1 MTKGKTRKTSRTK
14 RTTGT
19 RQKAKTARKA
29 GTSPLLKYEI
39 IGICCILAGVFATAG
54 FIGVDTGRIGHSVDD
69 ILSYIFGL
77 GRIVVSLS
85 LIVLGLKYIVIRKA
99 CPVSKSWAVG
109 TWIYI
114 LLLGL
119 VHLLVIP
126 EGTEFLPHSLSVGGG
141 IVGAVMASVLR
152 RFLGF
157 FGAVMAIT
165 GACIVTFLVWK
176 NWSISKP
183 VAVVADKAG
192 QEAAKVSGK
201 AVEGLQDASQSLKQW
216 HERRRIFDLQA
227 VVGDDP
233 LGRPACGNPDD
244 LHGVGDAPE
253 PFQPVGCRPTEGA
266 GRLLE
271 RTAEAGRPACGNS
284 VDTGQPACGN
294 PDDYP
299 ADMERPAA
307 TIADAR
313 DLGNGVEE
321 VRFDASPIEGD
332 VPYDWASDDS
342 YEEAPET
349 SEETPEDA
357 RPYSQIHETVVGDT
371 VPTAHDVQPGP
382 AAPAA
387 SLAGETDVLGHDMD
401 DPKPIEVEK
410 SSVAVETSE
419 EGSSAVPKAAGEKTY
434 RLPPVSM
441 LKPGPQHIVGL
452 SDEVREN
459 ARILQE
465 TLQSFNIDAKIL
477 NASQGPSITRYE
489 LEPAAGVKVS
499 KIVHLAD
506 DIALKLAATDIRIEA
521 PIPGKAAVGIEV
533 PNKKLTGVNLR
544 DVIDTDTFRKAAGG
558 VPVCLGKDI
567 AGNPIVADLTKMP
580 HLLVA
585 GSTGSGKSVCINT
598 FIASILF
605 KQRPEDVKLIL
616 IDPKVVELSNY
627 NGIPHLLTPVVTDPK
642 KAASVLRWAVR
653 EMDDRYKRFA
663 VTHTR
668 DISRYNEL
676 HPEDTMPFIVIIID
690 ELADLMM
697 MASDDVEKSI
707 IRLGQKARA
716 CGMHLV
722 LATQRPSVDV
732 LTGLIKANVP
742 SRIAFAVSS
751 QVDSRT
757 ILDMA
762 GAEKLIGK
770 GDMLF
775 YPLGAS
781 KPLRVQG
788 AFISD
793 SEIDEMVEFIKA
805 QGGPHYD
812 EAVQKAQ
819 SENPEDSVDF
829 FEDDLMRQA
838 IDMVLETGQAST
850 SMLQR
855 RFRVGYTR
863 AARMID
869 MMEAM
874 HIVGPNNGSKPREIL
889 MTADEVQQKYLS

>member
-69 ILSYIFGL
+69 ILAYIFGL

-192 QEAAKVSGK
+192 QEATKVSGK

-227 VVGDDP
+227 EEAKASSAIVG
-233 LGRPACGNPDD
+233 A
-244 LHGVGDAPE
+244 VPE

-266 GRLLE
+266 RPLLE
-271 RTAEAGRPACGNS
+271 RTAEAGR
-284 VDTGQPACGN
+284 PACGN

-299 ADMERPAA
+299 ADMERPAS

-321 VRFDASPIEGD
+321 VRFDASPIEED

-342 YEEAPET
+342 YEEVPET
-349 SEETPEDA
+349 PEEMPEDA

-401 DPKPIEVEK
+401 DLKPIEVEK

-663 VTHTR
+663 ITHTR

-805 QGGPHYD
+805 QGGPNYD

>member
-141 IVGAVMASVLR
+141 IVGAVMALVLR

-244 LHGVGDAPE
+244 
-253 PFQPVGCRPTEGA
+253 
-266 GRLLE
+266 
-271 RTAEAGRPACGNS
+271 
-284 VDTGQPACGN
+284 
-294 PDDYP
+294 YP
-299 ADMERPAA
+299 ADMERPAS
-307 TIADAR
+307 TIADAC

-321 VRFDASPIEGD
+321 VRFDASPIEED

-342 YEEAPET
+342 YEEVPET
-349 SEETPEDA
+349 PEEMPEDA

-387 SLAGETDVLGHDMD
+387 SLAGETDVLGHDMGD
-401 DPKPIEVEK
+401 VKPIEVEK

-441 LKPGPQHIVGL
+441 L
-452 SDEVREN
+452 
-459 ARILQE
+459 
-465 TLQSFNIDAKIL
+465 
-477 NASQGPSITRYE
+477 
-489 LEPAAGVKVS
+489 
-499 KIVHLAD
+499 
-506 DIALKLAATDIRIEA
+506 
-521 PIPGKAAVGIEV
+521 
-533 PNKKLTGVNLR
+533 
-544 DVIDTDTFRKAAGG
+544 
-558 VPVCLGKDI
+558 
-567 AGNPIVADLTKMP
+567 
-580 HLLVA
+580 
-585 GSTGSGKSVCINT
+585 SG
-598 FIASILF
+598 
-605 KQRPEDVKLIL
+605 
-616 IDPKVVELSNY
+616 
-627 NGIPHLLTPVVTDPK
+627 
-642 KAASVLRWAVR
+642 AASCAC
-653 EMDDRYKRFA
+653 
-663 VTHTR
+663 TR
-668 DISRYNEL
+668 
-676 HPEDTMPFIVIIID
+676 
-690 ELADLMM
+690 
-697 MASDDVEKSI
+697 
-707 IRLGQKARA
+707 ARN
-716 CGMHLV
+716 C
-722 LATQRPSVDV
+722 
-732 LTGLIKANVP
+732 
-742 SRIAFAVSS
+742 
-751 QVDSRT
+751 
-757 ILDMA
+757 
-762 GAEKLIGK
+762 
-770 GDMLF
+770 
-775 YPLGAS
+775 
-781 KPLRVQG
+781 
-788 AFISD
+788 
-793 SEIDEMVEFIKA
+793 
-805 QGGPHYD
+805 
-812 EAVQKAQ
+812 
-819 SENPEDSVDF
+819 
-829 FEDDLMRQA
+829 
-838 IDMVLETGQAST
+838 ST
-850 SMLQR
+850 S
-855 RFRVGYTR
+855 
-863 AARMID
+863 
-869 MMEAM
+869 
-874 HIVGPNNGSKPREIL
+874 
-889 MTADEVQQKYLS
+889 

>member
-1 MTKGKTRKTSRTK
+1 M
-14 RTTGT
+14 TGT

-233 LGRPACGNPDD
+233 LGRPACGN
-244 LHGVGDAPE
+244 
-253 PFQPVGCRPTEGA
+253 
-266 GRLLE
+266 
-271 RTAEAGRPACGNS
+271 S
-284 VDTGQPACGN
+284 VDTGRPACGN

-299 ADMERPAA
+299 ADMERPAS

-321 VRFDASPIEGD
+321 VRFDASPIEED

-342 YEEAPET
+342 YEEVPET
-349 SEETPEDA
+349 PEEMPEDA
-357 RPYSQIHETVVGDT
+357 RPYSQIHETVVGNT

-401 DPKPIEVEK
+401 DLKPIEVEK

-663 VTHTR
+663 ITHTR

-805 QGGPHYD
+805 QGGPNYD

>member
-141 IVGAVMASVLR
+141 IVGAVMALVLR

-157 FGAVMAIT
+157 FGAVMVIT

-244 LHGVGDAPE
+244 
-253 PFQPVGCRPTEGA
+253 
-266 GRLLE
+266 
-271 RTAEAGRPACGNS
+271 
-284 VDTGQPACGN
+284 
-294 PDDYP
+294 YP
-299 ADMERPAA
+299 ADMERPAS

-321 VRFDASPIEGD
+321 VRFDASPIEED

-342 YEEAPET
+342 YEEVPET
-349 SEETPEDA
+349 PEEMPEDA

-387 SLAGETDVLGHDMD
+387 SLAGETDVLGHDMGD
-401 DPKPIEVEK
+401 LKPIEVEK

-441 LKPGPQHIVGL
+441 LKPGPQHIIGL

-585 GSTGSGKSVCINT
+585 GPARVFASTPSLPASSSSSGRKTSSSSSST
-598 FIASILF
+598 RRS
-605 KQRPEDVKLIL
+605 
-616 IDPKVVELSNY
+616 SNY
-627 NGIPHLLTPVVTDPK
+627 PITT
-642 KAASVLRWAVR
+642 A
-653 EMDDRYKRFA
+653 
-663 VTHTR
+663 
-668 DISRYNEL
+668 
-676 HPEDTMPFIVIIID
+676 
-690 ELADLMM
+690 
-697 MASDDVEKSI
+697 
-707 IRLGQKARA
+707 
-716 CGMHLV
+716 
-722 LATQRPSVDV
+722 
-732 LTGLIKANVP
+732 
-742 SRIAFAVSS
+742 
-751 QVDSRT
+751 SRT
-757 ILDMA
+757 C
-762 GAEKLIGK
+762 
-770 GDMLF
+770 
-775 YPLGAS
+775 
-781 KPLRVQG
+781 
-788 AFISD
+788 
-793 SEIDEMVEFIKA
+793 
-805 QGGPHYD
+805 
-812 EAVQKAQ
+812 
-819 SENPEDSVDF
+819 
-829 FEDDLMRQA
+829 
-838 IDMVLETGQAST
+838 
-850 SMLQR
+850 
-855 RFRVGYTR
+855 
-863 AARMID
+863 
-869 MMEAM
+869 
-874 HIVGPNNGSKPREIL
+874 
-889 MTADEVQQKYLS
+889 

>member
-69 ILSYIFGL
+69 ILAYIFGL

-233 LGRPACGNPDD
+233 LGRPACGN
-244 LHGVGDAPE
+244 
-253 PFQPVGCRPTEGA
+253 
-266 GRLLE
+266 
-271 RTAEAGRPACGNS
+271 S
-284 VDTGQPACGN
+284 VDTGRPACGN

-299 ADMERPAA
+299 ADMERPVS

-321 VRFDASPIEGD
+321 VRFDASPIEED

-342 YEEAPET
+342 YEEVPET
-349 SEETPEDA
+349 PEEMPEDA
-357 RPYSQIHETVVGDT
+357 RPYNQIHETVVGDT

-401 DPKPIEVEK
+401 DLKPIEVEK

-663 VTHTR
+663 ITHTR

-805 QGGPHYD
+805 QGGPNYD

>member
-192 QEAAKVSGK
+192 QAAAKVSGK
-201 AVEGLQDASQSLKQW
+201 AVEGLQDASQSLTQW
-216 HERRRIFDLQA
+216 PERRRIFDLQA

-233 LGRPACGNPDD
+233 LGRPACGN
-244 LHGVGDAPE
+244 
-253 PFQPVGCRPTEGA
+253 
-266 GRLLE
+266 
-271 RTAEAGRPACGNS
+271 S
-284 VDTGQPACGN
+284 VDTGRPACGN

-299 ADMERPAA
+299 ADMERPVS

-321 VRFDASPIEGD
+321 VRFDASPIEED

-342 YEEAPET
+342 YEEVPET
-349 SEETPEDA
+349 PEEMPEDA

-387 SLAGETDVLGHDMD
+387 SLAGETDVLGHDMGD
-401 DPKPIEVEK
+401 LKPIEVEK

-663 VTHTR
+663 ITHTR

-805 QGGPHYD
+805 QGGPNYD

>member
-14 RTTGT
+14 RTAGT

-244 LHGVGDAPE
+244 SHGVGDDPE
-253 PFQPVGCRPTEGA
+253 PFQPVGCRPREGA

-271 RTAEAGRPACGNS
+271 RTAEAGRPACGN
-284 VDTGQPACGN
+284 

-299 ADMERPAA
+299 AGMEQPAS
-307 TIADAR
+307 TIADAH

-321 VRFDASPIEGD
+321 VRFDASPIEAD

-342 YEEAPET
+342 YEDVP
-349 SEETPEDA
+349 ETPEDGQ
-357 RPYSQIHETVVGDT
+357 PYSQIHETVVGDT

-382 AAPAA
+382 AAPAP
-387 SLAGETDVLGHDMD
+387 SLAEETDVLRHDMD
-401 DPKPIEVEK
+401 DLKPIEVEK

-663 VTHTR
+663 ITHTR

-781 KPLRVQG
+781 KPIRVQG

-819 SENPEDSVDF
+819 SENPEDSIDF

>member
-69 ILSYIFGL
+69 ILAYIFGL

-233 LGRPACGNPDD
+233 LGRPACGN
-244 LHGVGDAPE
+244 
-253 PFQPVGCRPTEGA
+253 
-266 GRLLE
+266 
-271 RTAEAGRPACGNS
+271 S
-284 VDTGQPACGN
+284 VDTGRPACGN

-299 ADMERPAA
+299 ADMERPVS

-321 VRFDASPIEGD
+321 VRFDASPIEED

-342 YEEAPET
+342 YEEVPET
-349 SEETPEDA
+349 PEEMPEDA

-401 DPKPIEVEK
+401 DLKPIEVEK

-663 VTHTR
+663 ITHTR

-793 SEIDEMVEFIKA
+793 SEIDEMVEFVKA
-805 QGGPHYD
+805 QGGPNYD

>member
-69 ILSYIFGL
+69 ILAYIFGL

-85 LIVLGLKYIVIRKA
+85 LIVLGLKYIVIRKV

-227 VVGDDP
+227 EEAKASSAIVGDD
-233 LGRPACGNPDD
+233 
-244 LHGVGDAPE
+244 PE

-284 VDTGQPACGN
+284 VDTGRPACEN
-294 PDDYP
+294 PGDYP
-299 ADMERPAA
+299 ADMERPAS

-321 VRFDASPIEGD
+321 VRFDASPIEED

-342 YEEAPET
+342 YEEVPET
-349 SEETPEDA
+349 PEEMPEDA

-401 DPKPIEVEK
+401 DLKPIEVEK

-663 VTHTR
+663 ITHTR

-805 QGGPHYD
+805 QGGPNYD

>member
-69 ILSYIFGL
+69 ILAYIFGL

-233 LGRPACGNPDD
+233 LGRPACGN
-244 LHGVGDAPE
+244 
-253 PFQPVGCRPTEGA
+253 
-266 GRLLE
+266 
-271 RTAEAGRPACGNS
+271 S
-284 VDTGQPACGN
+284 VDTGRPACGN

-299 ADMERPAA
+299 ADMERPVS

-321 VRFDASPIEGD
+321 VRFDASPIEED

-342 YEEAPET
+342 YEEVPET
-349 SEETPEDA
+349 PEEMPEDA

-401 DPKPIEVEK
+401 DLKPIEVEK

-663 VTHTR
+663 ITHTR

-805 QGGPHYD
+805 QGGPNYD

>member
-69 ILSYIFGL
+69 ILAYIFGL

-227 VVGDDP
+227 EEAKASSDIVG
-233 LGRPACGNPDD
+233 A
-244 LHGVGDAPE
+244 VPE

-266 GRLLE
+266 RPLLE
-271 RTAEAGRPACGNS
+271 RTAEAGRPACGN
-284 VDTGQPACGN
+284 T
-294 PDDYP
+294 DDYP
-299 ADMERPAA
+299 ADMERPAS

-321 VRFDASPIEGD
+321 VRFDASPIEED

-342 YEEAPET
+342 YEEVPET
-349 SEETPEDA
+349 PEEMPEDA

-401 DPKPIEVEK
+401 NLKPIEVEK

-465 TLQSFNIDAKIL
+465 PLQSFNIDAKIL

-663 VTHTR
+663 ITHTR

-805 QGGPHYD
+805 QGGPNYD

>member
-1 MTKGKTRKTSRTK
+1 LTKGKTRKTSRTK

-69 ILSYIFGL
+69 ILAYIFGL

-233 LGRPACGNPDD
+233 LGRPACGN
-244 LHGVGDAPE
+244 
-253 PFQPVGCRPTEGA
+253 
-266 GRLLE
+266 
-271 RTAEAGRPACGNS
+271 S
-284 VDTGQPACGN
+284 VDTGRPACGN

-299 ADMERPAA
+299 ADMERPVS

-321 VRFDASPIEGD
+321 VRFDASPIEED

-342 YEEAPET
+342 YEEVPET
-349 SEETPEDA
+349 PEEMPEDA

-401 DPKPIEVEK
+401 DLKPIEVEK

-441 LKPGPQHIVGL
+441 LKPGPQHIIGL

-663 VTHTR
+663 ITHTR

-805 QGGPHYD
+805 QGGPNYD

>member
-1 MTKGKTRKTSRTK
+1 MANGRTPKSPRRK
-14 RTTGT
+14 RTTRRT
-19 RQKAKTARKA
+19 RTAKRAEK
-29 GTSPLLKYEI
+29 SPLLKYEI
-39 IGICCILAGVFATAG
+39 IGIFCILFGVFATVG
-54 FIGVDTGRIGHSVDD
+54 FMGIDTGRIGHNVDNV
-69 ILSYIFGL
+69 LSYIFGL

-85 LIVLGLKYIVIRKA
+85 LVVLGLKYIVVRKA
-99 CPVSKSWAVG
+99 CPVSRSWLIG
-109 TWIYI
+109 TWIYV

-119 VHLLVIP
+119 IHLLVIP
-126 EGTEFLPHSLSVGGG
+126 EGTEFLPSSLSVGGG
-141 IVGAVMASVLR
+141 IIGAVVSSVLQQ
-152 RFLGF
+152 FLGF
-157 FGAVMAIT
+157 FGAFMAIV
-165 GACIVTFLVWK
+165 GAAIVTFLIWK
-176 NWSISKP
+176 NWSISQP

-192 QEAAKVSGK
+192 QEAARVSGK
-201 AVEGLQDASQSLKQW
+201 AVEGLQDASQSLRQW
-216 HERRRIFDLQA
+216 HEKRKIFDFQA
-227 VVGDDP
+227 LDQET
-233 LGRPACGNPDD
+233 REEPDK
-244 LHGVGDAPE
+244 APTAVPE
-253 PFQPVGCRPTEGA
+253 AQPEGIQI
-266 GRLLE
+266 
-271 RTAEAGRPACGNS
+271 S
-284 VDTGQPACGN
+284 
-294 PDDYP
+294 
-299 ADMERPAA
+299 
-307 TIADAR
+307 DAR

-321 VRFDASPIEGD
+321 VSFDSRPIEENLSSEE
-332 VPYDWASDDS
+332 ADD
-342 YEEAPET
+342 YWDNILEQGVDDMEEAP
-349 SEETPEDA
+349 D
-357 RPYSQIHETVVGDT
+357 YSQIHETVVSDAE
-371 VPTAHDVQPGP
+371 PTAHDVQPTK
-382 AAPAA
+382 AP
-387 SLAGETDVLGHDMD
+387 SLAEERDVLSHDMD
-401 DPKPIEVEK
+401 DIKPIEVEQ
-410 SSVAVETSE
+410 SSVAVELSD
-419 EGSSAVPKAAGEKTY
+419 EGSSAVPKAEGKKMY
-434 RLPPVSM
+434 RLPSVSI
-441 LKPGPQHIVGL
+441 LKPGPQHTVGL

-459 ARILQE
+459 AAILKE

-544 DVIDTDTFRKAAGG
+544 DVIESETFQKAARG

-663 VTHTR
+663 LTHTR

-676 HPEDTMPFIVIIID
+676 HPEETMPFIVIIID

-762 GAEKLIGK
+762 GADKLIGK

-793 SEIDEMVEFIKA
+793 SEIDEMVEFIKG
-805 QGGPHYD
+805 QDGPHYD
-812 EAVQKAQ
+812 ESVQKAQ
-819 SENPEDSVDF
+819 SDNAEDSVDF

-855 RFRVGYTR
+855 RFRIGYTR

-874 HIVGPNNGSKPREIL
+874 HIVGPNNGSKPRDIL
-889 MTADEVQQKYLS
+889 MTADEVQQKYLG

>member
-69 ILSYIFGL
+69 ILAYIFGL

-233 LGRPACGNPDD
+233 LGRPACGN
-244 LHGVGDAPE
+244 
-253 PFQPVGCRPTEGA
+253 
-266 GRLLE
+266 
-271 RTAEAGRPACGNS
+271 S
-284 VDTGQPACGN
+284 VDTGRPACGN

-299 ADMERPAA
+299 ADMERPVS

-321 VRFDASPIEGD
+321 VRFDASPIEED

-342 YEEAPET
+342 YEEVPET
-349 SEETPEDA
+349 PEEMPEDA

-382 AAPAA
+382 AAPTA

-401 DPKPIEVEK
+401 DLKPIEVEK

-663 VTHTR
+663 ITHTR

-805 QGGPHYD
+805 QGGPNYD

>member
-69 ILSYIFGL
+69 ILAYIFGL
-77 GRIVVSLS
+77 GRIVVNLS

-233 LGRPACGNPDD
+233 LGRPACGN
-244 LHGVGDAPE
+244 
-253 PFQPVGCRPTEGA
+253 
-266 GRLLE
+266 
-271 RTAEAGRPACGNS
+271 S
-284 VDTGQPACGN
+284 VDTGRPACGN

-299 ADMERPAA
+299 ADMERPVS

-321 VRFDASPIEGD
+321 VRFDASPIEED

-342 YEEAPET
+342 YEEVPET
-349 SEETPEDA
+349 PEEIPEDA
-357 RPYSQIHETVVGDT
+357 RPYNQIHETVVGDT

-401 DPKPIEVEK
+401 DLKPIEVEK

-663 VTHTR
+663 ITHTR

-805 QGGPHYD
+805 QGGPNYD

>member
-69 ILSYIFGL
+69 ILAYIFGL

-233 LGRPACGNPDD
+233 LGRPACGNS
-244 LHGVGDAPE
+244 VN
-253 PFQPVGCRPTEGA
+253 T
-266 GRLLE
+266 GR
-271 RTAEAGRPACGNS
+271 
-284 VDTGQPACGN
+284 PACGN

-299 ADMERPAA
+299 ADMERPVS

-321 VRFDASPIEGD
+321 VRFDASPIEED

-342 YEEAPET
+342 YEEVPET
-349 SEETPEDA
+349 PEEMPEDA

-371 VPTAHDVQPGP
+371 VPTAHDVQLGP

-401 DPKPIEVEK
+401 DLKPIEVER

-663 VTHTR
+663 ITHTR

-805 QGGPHYD
+805 QGGPNYD

>member
-141 IVGAVMASVLR
+141 IVGAVMALVLR

-216 HERRRIFDLQA
+216 HERRHIFDLQA

-233 LGRPACGNPDD
+233 LGRPACGN
-244 LHGVGDAPE
+244 
-253 PFQPVGCRPTEGA
+253 
-266 GRLLE
+266 
-271 RTAEAGRPACGNS
+271 S
-284 VDTGQPACGN
+284 VDTGRPACGN

-299 ADMERPAA
+299 ADMERPAS

-321 VRFDASPIEGD
+321 VRFDASPIEED

-342 YEEAPET
+342 YEEVPET
-349 SEETPEDA
+349 PEEMPEDA

-387 SLAGETDVLGHDMD
+387 SLAGETDVLGHDMGD
-401 DPKPIEVEK
+401 LKPIEVEK

-441 LKPGPQHIVGL
+441 LKPGPQHIIGL

-627 NGIPHLLTPVVTDPK
+627 NSIPHLLTPVVTDPK

-663 VTHTR
+663 ITHTR

-805 QGGPHYD
+805 QGGPNYD

>member
-69 ILSYIFGL
+69 ILAYIFGL

-244 LHGVGDAPE
+244 
-253 PFQPVGCRPTEGA
+253 
-266 GRLLE
+266 
-271 RTAEAGRPACGNS
+271 
-284 VDTGQPACGN
+284 
-294 PDDYP
+294 YP
-299 ADMERPAA
+299 ADMERPAS

-321 VRFDASPIEGD
+321 VRFDASPIEED

-342 YEEAPET
+342 YEEVPET
-349 SEETPEDA
+349 PEEMPEDA

-401 DPKPIEVEK
+401 DLKPIEVEK

-441 LKPGPQHIVGL
+441 L
-452 SDEVREN
+452 
-459 ARILQE
+459 
-465 TLQSFNIDAKIL
+465 
-477 NASQGPSITRYE
+477 
-489 LEPAAGVKVS
+489 
-499 KIVHLAD
+499 
-506 DIALKLAATDIRIEA
+506 
-521 PIPGKAAVGIEV
+521 
-533 PNKKLTGVNLR
+533 
-544 DVIDTDTFRKAAGG
+544 
-558 VPVCLGKDI
+558 
-567 AGNPIVADLTKMP
+567 
-580 HLLVA
+580 
-585 GSTGSGKSVCINT
+585 
-598 FIASILF
+598 
-605 KQRPEDVKLIL
+605 
-616 IDPKVVELSNY
+616 
-627 NGIPHLLTPVVTDPK
+627 
-642 KAASVLRWAVR
+642 
-653 EMDDRYKRFA
+653 
-663 VTHTR
+663 
-668 DISRYNEL
+668 
-676 HPEDTMPFIVIIID
+676 
-690 ELADLMM
+690 
-697 MASDDVEKSI
+697 
-707 IRLGQKARA
+707 
-716 CGMHLV
+716 
-722 LATQRPSVDV
+722 
-732 LTGLIKANVP
+732 
-742 SRIAFAVSS
+742 
-751 QVDSRT
+751 
-757 ILDMA
+757 
-762 GAEKLIGK
+762 
-770 GDMLF
+770 
-775 YPLGAS
+775 
-781 KPLRVQG
+781 
-788 AFISD
+788 
-793 SEIDEMVEFIKA
+793 
-805 QGGPHYD
+805 
-812 EAVQKAQ
+812 
-819 SENPEDSVDF
+819 
-829 FEDDLMRQA
+829 
-838 IDMVLETGQAST
+838 
-850 SMLQR
+850 
-855 RFRVGYTR
+855 
-863 AARMID
+863 
-869 MMEAM
+869 
-874 HIVGPNNGSKPREIL
+874 
-889 MTADEVQQKYLS
+889 

>member
-141 IVGAVMASVLR
+141 IVGAVMALVLR

-244 LHGVGDAPE
+244 
-253 PFQPVGCRPTEGA
+253 
-266 GRLLE
+266 
-271 RTAEAGRPACGNS
+271 
-284 VDTGQPACGN
+284 
-294 PDDYP
+294 YP
-299 ADMERPAA
+299 ADMERPAS
-307 TIADAR
+307 TIADAC

-321 VRFDASPIEGD
+321 VRFDASPIEED

-342 YEEAPET
+342 YEEVPET
-349 SEETPEDA
+349 PEEMPEDA

-387 SLAGETDVLGHDMD
+387 SLAGETDVLGHDMGD
-401 DPKPIEVEK
+401 VKPIEVEK

-441 LKPGPQHIVGL
+441 LKPGPQHIIGL

-663 VTHTR
+663 ITHTR

-690 ELADLMM
+690 ELSDLMM
-697 MASDDVEKSI
+697 VAGKDVEASI
-707 IRLGQKARA
+707 VRIAQLGRA
-716 CGMHLV
+716 AGIHLIV
-722 LATQRPSVDV
+722 ATQRPSSNVV
-732 LTGLIKANVP
+732 TGLIKANITN
-742 SRIAFAVSS
+742 RIAFNVATGI
-751 QVDSRT
+751 DSRV
-757 ILDMA
+757 IIDQM
-762 GAEKLIGK
+762 GAEKLTGY

-775 YPLGAS
+775 S
-781 KPLRVQG
+781 KVDWGKPKRIQGCFVSDDEINGVVDFVKEQG
-788 AFISD
+788 APD
-793 SEIDEMVEFIKA
+793 YHEEILSAVAPATMSGGGGGGFYNEAPTEEDPLLWDAAKIVVES
-805 QGGPHYD
+805 QLG
-812 EAVQKAQ
+812 
-819 SENPEDSVDF
+819 
-829 FEDDLMRQA
+829 
-838 IDMVLETGQAST
+838 ST
-850 SMLQR
+850 SGLQR
-855 RFRVGYTR
+855 RLKVGYAR
-863 AARMID
+863 AGRIMD
-869 MMEAM
+869 MLEEKG
-874 HIVGPNNGSKPREIL
+874 IVGPPDGSKPREVL
-889 MTADEVQQKYLS
+889 YDEEGLAALRAVEEPLSEEEIFGGM

>member
-141 IVGAVMASVLR
+141 IVGAVMALVLR

-233 LGRPACGNPDD
+233 LGRPACGN
-244 LHGVGDAPE
+244 
-253 PFQPVGCRPTEGA
+253 
-266 GRLLE
+266 
-271 RTAEAGRPACGNS
+271 S
-284 VDTGQPACGN
+284 VDTGRPACGN

-299 ADMERPAA
+299 ADMERPAS

-321 VRFDASPIEGD
+321 VRFDASPIEED

-342 YEEAPET
+342 YEEVPET
-349 SEETPEDA
+349 PEEMPEDA

-387 SLAGETDVLGHDMD
+387 SLAGETDVLGHDMGD
-401 DPKPIEVEK
+401 LKPIEVEK

-434 RLPPVSM
+434 LLPPVSM
-441 LKPGPQHIVGL
+441 LKPGPQHIIGL

-663 VTHTR
+663 ITHTR

-805 QGGPHYD
+805 QGGPNYD

>member
-69 ILSYIFGL
+69 ILAYIFGL

-233 LGRPACGNPDD
+233 LGRPACGN
-244 LHGVGDAPE
+244 
-253 PFQPVGCRPTEGA
+253 
-266 GRLLE
+266 
-271 RTAEAGRPACGNS
+271 S
-284 VDTGQPACGN
+284 VDTGRPACGN

-299 ADMERPAA
+299 ADMERPVS

-321 VRFDASPIEGD
+321 VRFDASPIEED

-342 YEEAPET
+342 YEEVPET
-349 SEETPEDA
+349 PEEMPEDA

-387 SLAGETDVLGHDMD
+387 SLAGEMDVLGHDMD
-401 DPKPIEVEK
+401 DLKPIEVEK

-663 VTHTR
+663 ITHTR

-805 QGGPHYD
+805 QGGPNYD

>member
-39 IGICCILAGVFATAG
+39 VGICCILAGVFATAG

-69 ILSYIFGL
+69 ILAYIFGL

-227 VVGDDP
+227 EE
-233 LGRPACGNPDD
+233 AKASSAI
-244 LHGVGDAPE
+244 VGDAPE

-271 RTAEAGRPACGNS
+271 RTAEAGRPACGN
-284 VDTGQPACGN
+284 

-299 ADMERPAA
+299 ADMERPAS

-321 VRFDASPIEGD
+321 VRFDASPIEED

-342 YEEAPET
+342 YEEVPET
-349 SEETPEDA
+349 PEEMPEDA
-357 RPYSQIHETVVGDT
+357 RPYSQIHEIVVGDT

-401 DPKPIEVEK
+401 DLKPIEVEK

-663 VTHTR
+663 ITHTR

-805 QGGPHYD
+805 QGGPNYD

>member
-157 FGAVMAIT
+157 FGAVMVIT

-233 LGRPACGNPDD
+233 LGRPACGN
-244 LHGVGDAPE
+244 
-253 PFQPVGCRPTEGA
+253 
-266 GRLLE
+266 
-271 RTAEAGRPACGNS
+271 S
-284 VDTGQPACGN
+284 VDTGRPACGN

-299 ADMERPAA
+299 ADMERPAS

-321 VRFDASPIEGD
+321 VRFDASPIEED

-342 YEEAPET
+342 YEEVPET
-349 SEETPEDA
+349 PEEIPEDA

-401 DPKPIEVEK
+401 DLKPIEVEK

-663 VTHTR
+663 ITHTR

-805 QGGPHYD
+805 QGGPNYD

>member
-69 ILSYIFGL
+69 ILAYIFGL

-233 LGRPACGNPDD
+233 LGRPACGN
-244 LHGVGDAPE
+244 
-253 PFQPVGCRPTEGA
+253 
-266 GRLLE
+266 
-271 RTAEAGRPACGNS
+271 S
-284 VDTGQPACGN
+284 VDTGRPACGN

-299 ADMERPAA
+299 ADMERPVS

-321 VRFDASPIEGD
+321 VRFDASPIEED

-342 YEEAPET
+342 YEEVPET
-349 SEETPEDA
+349 PEEMPEDA

-401 DPKPIEVEK
+401 DLKPIEVEK

-663 VTHTR
+663 ITHTR

-805 QGGPHYD
+805 QGGPNYD

-829 FEDDLMRQA
+829 FEDDFMRQA

>member
-69 ILSYIFGL
+69 ILAYIFGL

-233 LGRPACGNPDD
+233 LGRPACGN
-244 LHGVGDAPE
+244 
-253 PFQPVGCRPTEGA
+253 
-266 GRLLE
+266 
-271 RTAEAGRPACGNS
+271 S
-284 VDTGQPACGN
+284 VDTGRPACGN

-299 ADMERPAA
+299 ADMERPVS

-321 VRFDASPIEGD
+321 VRFDASPIEED

-342 YEEAPET
+342 YEEVPET
-349 SEETPEDA
+349 PEEMPEDA

-401 DPKPIEVEK
+401 DLKPIEVEK

-663 VTHTR
+663 ITHTR

-805 QGGPHYD
+805 QGGPNYD

-829 FEDDLMRQA
+829 FEDDLMR
-838 IDMVLETGQAST
+838 QAST

>member
-69 ILSYIFGL
+69 ILAYIFGL

-244 LHGVGDAPE
+244 
-253 PFQPVGCRPTEGA
+253 
-266 GRLLE
+266 
-271 RTAEAGRPACGNS
+271 
-284 VDTGQPACGN
+284 
-294 PDDYP
+294 YP
-299 ADMERPAA
+299 ADMERPAS

-321 VRFDASPIEGD
+321 VRFDASPIEED

-342 YEEAPET
+342 YEEVPET
-349 SEETPEDA
+349 PEEMPEDA

-382 AAPAA
+382 AA

-401 DPKPIEVEK
+401 DLKPIEVEK

-663 VTHTR
+663 ITHTR

-805 QGGPHYD
+805 QGGPNYD

>member
-69 ILSYIFGL
+69 ILAYIFGL

-85 LIVLGLKYIVIRKA
+85 LIVLGLKYIVIHKA

-233 LGRPACGNPDD
+233 LGRPACGN
-244 LHGVGDAPE
+244 
-253 PFQPVGCRPTEGA
+253 
-266 GRLLE
+266 
-271 RTAEAGRPACGNS
+271 S
-284 VDTGQPACGN
+284 VDTGRPACGN

-299 ADMERPAA
+299 ADMERPAS

-321 VRFDASPIEGD
+321 VRFDASPIEED

-342 YEEAPET
+342 YEEVP
-349 SEETPEDA
+349 ETPEEMPEDV

-401 DPKPIEVEK
+401 DLKPIEVEK

-627 NGIPHLLTPVVTDPK
+627 NGIPHLLMPVVTDPK

-663 VTHTR
+663 ITHTR

-805 QGGPHYD
+805 QGGPNYD

>member
-69 ILSYIFGL
+69 ILAYIFGL

-233 LGRPACGNPDD
+233 LGRPACGN
-244 LHGVGDAPE
+244 
-253 PFQPVGCRPTEGA
+253 
-266 GRLLE
+266 
-271 RTAEAGRPACGNS
+271 S
-284 VDTGQPACGN
+284 VDTGRPACGN

-299 ADMERPAA
+299 ADMERPVS

-321 VRFDASPIEGD
+321 VRFDASPIEKD

-342 YEEAPET
+342 YEEVPET
-349 SEETPEDA
+349 PEEMPEDA

-401 DPKPIEVEK
+401 DLKPIEVEK

-663 VTHTR
+663 ITHTR

-793 SEIDEMVEFIKA
+793 SEIDEIVEFIKA
-805 QGGPHYD
+805 QGGPNYD